1 MLFSRAYNGVSI
13 ASIGKASIVF
23 AKAFPFLR
31 LSPHSPSHC
40 AVETTYFA
48 LLFLIRSSNMLYLEG
63 DDTHCPTLALR
74 QVFLS
79 TLYHWL
85 SGASDELFR
94 ILTGDRESL
103 SSVLAAELLRSPFYL
118 CVSLHIHTIISVEMY
133 H

>member
-1 MLFSRAYNGVSI
+1 MHSGVSI
-13 ASIGKASIVF
+13 ASVGKASIVF
-23 AKAFPFLR
+23 AKTFTFLHS
-31 LSPHSPSHC
+31 SPHSPSHC

-63 DDTHCPTLALR
+63 DDTRCPTLALR

-85 SGASDELFR
+85 SAAMDELFLVLSR
-94 ILTGDRESL
+94 DRK
-103 SSVLAAELLRSPFYL
+103 SVSDIVVVELLRSPFYL
-118 CVSLHIHTIISVEMY
+118 CVVPYIPTLLSDEIY